1 MRSNRKSGAVVIGY
15 DPAKAFIESQ
25 ARKRATE
32 VKRKRRTTVH
42 VGGDVVVQLRKI
54 ANARGQSLSQLTA
67 EILRRALKEGRL

>member
-1 MRSNRKSGAVVIGY
+1 MIGY

-67 EILRRALKEGRL
+67 EILRRALKDGRF

>member
-1 MRSNRKSGAVVIGY
+1 MIGY

>member
-1 MRSNRKSGAVVIGY
+1 MIGY

-67 EILRRALKEGRL
+67 EILRRALKDGRL